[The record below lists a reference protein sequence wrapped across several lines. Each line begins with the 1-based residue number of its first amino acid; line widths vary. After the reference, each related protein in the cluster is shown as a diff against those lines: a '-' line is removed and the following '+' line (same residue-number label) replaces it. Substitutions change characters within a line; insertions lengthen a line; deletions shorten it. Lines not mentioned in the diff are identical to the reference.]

1 MRVGQRLL
9 YSALYLKETEDTLR
23 LIFITCINSFILL
36 VLLVYNPYEMGP
48 W

>member
-23 LIFITCINSFILL
+23 LIFYHLYQQFYSFGSFGL
-36 VLLVYNPYEMGP
+36 
-48 W
+48 